1 MVRATAIVDILTSSS
16 SISPTRLTAA
26 GRGEFF
32 PIMSNATN
40 EGRRANRRIE
50 IILSPK
56 LYDLYE
62 LLEN

>member
-1 MVRATAIVDILTSSS
+1 
-16 SISPTRLTAA
+16 
-26 GRGEFF
+26 
-32 PIMSNATN
+32 MSNATN

-56 LYDLYE
+56 LYELYE